1 MNLLHDIK
9 ATLKFITQMRKAR
22 KAGAAGIETRPVR
35 TFHKARPTRWAFTM
49 EGCLLAS
56 YVSIVSS
63 ETRQAVISAFYT
75 LPEKTQR
82 ALTFTPE
89 APGEWIQ
96 RAALWRELLRPV
108 LPPKEFHHVMGIFA
122 RHYVRCI
129 KQRNAASPQAS
140 RV

>member
-1 MNLLHDIK
+1 MNLLHDIG
-9 ATLKFITQMRKAR
+9 AAVKFAFQMRRAR
-22 KAGAAGIETRPVR
+22 KAGAAAIQTRPVWTVPQKR
-35 TFHKARPTRWAFTM
+35 FNLWGFTM
-49 EGCLLAS
+49 EGCLLDLN
-56 YVSIVSS
+56 VPS
-63 ETRQAVISAFYT
+63 ETRQEVISAFYT
-75 LPEKTQR
+75 LPETTQH

-89 APGEWIQ
+89 ASGEWIQ
-96 RAALWRELLRPV
+96 RATFWRELLRPV